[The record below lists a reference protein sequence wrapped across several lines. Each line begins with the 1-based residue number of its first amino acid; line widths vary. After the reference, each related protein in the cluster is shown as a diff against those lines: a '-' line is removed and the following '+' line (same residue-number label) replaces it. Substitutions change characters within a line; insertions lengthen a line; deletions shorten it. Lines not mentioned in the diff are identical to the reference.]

1 MSNGS
6 VGISFEDTQAL
17 LQQLERFRETI
28 GGDWGS
34 VANQWQNLQSSWQDR
49 QYDRFEPV
57 FEELSRTY
65 SELER
70 QQEEYIEFLQNRL
83 RSSEDAAQALSL

>member
-17 LQQLERFRETI
+17 LQKLQCFRETI

-34 VANQWQNLQSSWQDR
+34 VTSQWQNLQSSWQDR
-49 QYDRFEPV
+49 QYERFEPV

-65 SELER
+65 GELER

-83 RSSEDAAQALSL
+83 RSSEDAAQTLNM